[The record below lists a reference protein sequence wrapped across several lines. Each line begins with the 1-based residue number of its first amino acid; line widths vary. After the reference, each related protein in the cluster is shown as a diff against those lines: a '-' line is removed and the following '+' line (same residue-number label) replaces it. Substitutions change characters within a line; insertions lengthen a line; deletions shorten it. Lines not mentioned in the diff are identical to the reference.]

1 MARKTRQ
8 QKAPAA
14 ASPWLE
20 EAEELPRADLE
31 LVGNTARRV
40 KLGRIVIYGNLVM
53 VPLFAAAGFMALPK
67 LIEKP
72 EPVKVAD
79 NLVTSPTKPTAML
92 AVENWLA
99 QTPSPLPGGR
109 LVSWDGV
116 EIQATPSLTTDP
128 QTNQTLENQGL
139 ELHTMTVAS
148 GTGAIFTTQVQVGYS
163 PFRGAQLIGKPT
175 LIPRAPDDKSNWP
188 NLVAWPNLAKVTKT
202 EEIDQA
208 VSAWVNAFTSGNP
221 NTLRLAIGDTGAN
234 RSYVPLT
241 QASPSDIQVTDVAA
255 QKSDVKTND
264 STQKRPASVVARV
277 SFAVKWQGQA
287 VSSSDTL
294 SRLSYDVLIEKA
306 DTAAPVVVAWGGAG
320 SGEELKPYSNA
331 LDGRKITQDG
341 IGTAAPTAPAAAAR
355 TQAPAPAPTPTDGK

>member
-8 QKAPAA
+8 PKAA
-14 ASPWLE
+14 APTPWLS
-20 EAEELPRADLE
+20 EAEELPRADIE
-31 LVGNTARRV
+31 LKDKSAKRV
-40 KLGRIVIYGNLVM
+40 KMARVVIISNMVM
-53 VPLFAAAGFMALPK
+53 VPIFALAGVMALPK
-67 LIEKP
+67 LLETP

-79 NLVTSPTKPTAML
+79 NLVDSPTKTTAIL
-92 AVENWLA
+92 AVEGWLA
-99 QTPSPLPGGR
+99 QNPAPLPGGR

-116 EIQATPSLTTDP
+116 DVQATPSLTTDEN
-128 QTNQTLENQGL
+128 TNQTIETQGL

-148 GTGAIFTTQVQVGYS
+148 GTGAAFTTQVQVGFS

-175 LIPRAPDDKSNWP
+175 LIPRAPDDKTSWP
-188 NLVAWPNLAKVTKT
+188 NLTAWPNLTKVTKT

-241 QASPSDIQVTDVAA
+241 QATPADIQVTDVATHA
-255 QKSDVKTND
+255 AGASSSD
-264 STQKRPASVVARV
+264 STQKRPSSVVARV
-277 SFAVKWQGQA
+277 SFAVRWQGQT
-287 VSSSDTL
+287 VTTSDTL

-320 SGEELKPYSNA
+320 SGETLKAYMNA
-331 LDGRKITQDG
+331 LEGRKITQDG
-341 IGTAAPTAPAAAAR
+341 IGAAAPSAAPAAAA
-355 TQAPAPAPTPTDGK
+355 PATTTDGK